1 MSGNSR
7 DGGAAL
13 ICPGLV
19 YTCCSFALLSHH
31 RHLSFLS
38 LCPPRL
44 HDSDTTRH
52 AYVQQVYP
60 TCTLYVST
68 NVANKISYTLTVHYL
83 QYRYTT
89 ITKQMYKQIN
99 CVKDNYKPF
108 LQSFNVNHMKTSIS
122 DTFYIVKCR
131 ALQERPSPFQ
141 P

>member
-60 TCTLYVST
+60 TCTLHVST
-68 NVANKISYTLTVHYL
+68 VLTLPIKYLVHLRFTVYTVSLNCDNKTNI
-83 QYRYTT
+83 
-89 ITKQMYKQIN
+89 
-99 CVKDNYKPF
+99 
-108 LQSFNVNHMKTSIS
+108 
-122 DTFYIVKCR
+122 
-131 ALQERPSPFQ
+131 
-141 P
+141 